1 MNILSFSGFIPEQ
14 ICDTVR
20 FISYR
25 GEQRI
30 SHYCG
35 YAADYISQ
43 VLQDNRYDGA
53 VFPRSCDS
61 SRVISSY
68 LSDCG
73 KFMYQLHIPAR
84 QDKLAVQFLAANIR
98 TYQQA
103 VEEHYGIKIT
113 DIWERAELLNRRN
126 QLLSDLYDNLADIS
140 YSDYLSQ
147 LHRLL
152 QKPLKEQRVAEDIAA
167 GNGGKRVYLI
177 GSFLGNIDLVKSV
190 ELAGLKVVGDRLTE
204 SKRLFSAPAVS
215 ETGDIYINIAESM
228 LKNKVSPSQ
237 NNFAAILHEDCQE
250 IKTKG
255 IRGVVFVTQKF
266 CEPYDYLF
274 SVYKKT
280 LDEQGIPILRLV
292 LADSAEQRDFN
303 NTLESFAEII

>member
-25 GEQRI
+25 GEHRI

-103 VEEHYGIKIT
+103 VEEHYG
-113 DIWERAELLNRRN
+113 
-126 QLLSDLYDNLADIS
+126 
-140 YSDYLSQ
+140 
-147 LHRLL
+147 
-152 QKPLKEQRVAEDIAA
+152 
-167 GNGGKRVYLI
+167 
-177 GSFLGNIDLVKSV
+177 
-190 ELAGLKVVGDRLTE
+190 
-204 SKRLFSAPAVS
+204 SA
-215 ETGDIYINIAESM
+215 
-228 LKNKVSPSQ
+228 Q
-237 NNFAAILHEDCQE
+237 NC
-250 IKTKG
+250 
-255 IRGVVFVTQKF
+255 
-266 CEPYDYLF
+266 
-274 SVYKKT
+274 
-280 LDEQGIPILRLV
+280 
-292 LADSAEQRDFN
+292 
-303 NTLESFAEII
+303 